1 MAKITTPESS
11 NTEPAA
17 GGTKQ
22 EVLKEITPLG
32 MTAEQM
38 KKSNPEAVKQMEE
51 AAAAKA
57 KAEAK
62 AESDKALDEMKAA
75 FPEDLDFAIE
85 SHKAGLSVNDA
96 KAKRYD
102 EVAAKVK
109 TLETENAD
117 LKKNSEKL
125 DVTFGVDNDES
136 GEAGAKTGDD
146 EWQNEAAKIWN
157 KDDKLQSEFSGNKT
171 AFFAYYKKRPH
182 EFK

>member
-1 MAKITTPESS
+1 MAKTTTPESS

-17 GGTKQ
+17 GTKQ

-32 MTAEQM
+32 MSAEQM

-102 EVAAKVK
+102 DVSAKVK

-117 LKKNSEKL
+117 LKKKTENL
-125 DVTFGVDNDES
+125 NVTFGSDNDES

-157 KDDKLQSEFSGNKT
+157 KDDKLQSEFRGNKT

>member
-1 MAKITTPESS
+1 MAKTTPDTS
-11 NTEPAA
+11 NTEPASS
-17 GGTKQ
+17 GNTKGD
-22 EVLKEITPLG
+22 VLVEKTPMG
-32 MTAEQM
+32 MSAEQM
-38 KKSNPEAVKQMEE
+38 KKSNPDAVKQMED

-57 KAEAK
+57 KEEAK
-62 AESDKALDEMKAA
+62 AESAKALDEMKAA